1 MHLDKDDLGHQND
14 IIHLPDGTSQII
26 YLNREVVT
34 LRGWIPGEYIINTHM
49 YAKRDDYGEEN
60 PNKPAPTQIKVE
72 MLRINP
78 YKILFEDNFTLQ
90 YRGEET
96 TVRRITLNKGG
107 EIIDTSKFK
116 KSFVTLSSLAG
127 P

>member
-1 MHLDKDDLGHQND
+1 MKAICKINAG
-14 IIHLPDGTSQII
+14 
-26 YLNREVVT
+26 
-34 LRGWIPGEYIINTHM
+34 PGL
-49 YAKRDDYGEEN
+49 
-60 PNKPAPTQIKVE
+60 TQIKVE

-90 YRGEET
+90 NRGEET

-107 EIIDTSKFK
+107 EIIDTSKLK
-116 KSFVTLSSLAG
+116 KSFVTLSSLGG